1 MTLTNIRNDNFTIT
15 HFCYSFS
22 DLLTPQ
28 YSFPPKFQTDQLPS
42 TDMKPLQELFDNH
55 SDAAAPARSSYKSN
69 IGQSISHNEW
79 TDMKMT
85 AIGNDSLDINALS
98 KDIPL
103 NNHHIPNFRPLP
115 SVPQTPY

>member
-1 MTLTNIRNDNFTIT
+1 
-15 HFCYSFS
+15 
-22 DLLTPQ
+22 
-28 YSFPPKFQTDQLPS
+28 
-42 TDMKPLQELFDNH
+42 MKPLQELFDNH